1 MYRKNALNKKNI
13 QKVRFN
19 NRDFADFFSS
29 VGLLGSGFKRYVK
42 LLVLE
47 IVFI

>member
-1 MYRKNALNKKNI
+1 MYKQKALNKKKI

-19 NRDFADFFSS
+19 NRDLADFFSS
-29 VGLLGSGFKRYVK
+29 IVLFAIGFNRYVK

-47 IVFI
+47 IDFI